1 MSEVNKLH
9 VKIQQAEDK
18 ILFELSGAIN
28 ETFAPFAATL
38 SKQLPR
44 LSYLH
49 FNLAGITLINSSGTR
64 EWTRLIG
71 NAQHI
76 EVTISHCPKVFI
88 DQVNTVEGFL
98 TSNCRI
104 DSFYVPYYNEEKN
117 KEMNLLLVSG
127 KDFDE
132 AEIRIKQ
139 SITENDIQYN
149 LDVIEN
155 TYFRF
160 MKKFA

>member
-1 MSEVNKLH
+1 MSEINKLN
-9 VKIQQAEDK
+9 VKIQQTDDK
-18 ILFELSGAIN
+18 IVFELAGAIN
-28 ETFAPFAATL
+28 ETFAPFVTTL

-49 FNLAGITLINSSGTR
+49 FNLNGITLINSSGTR
-64 EWTRLIG
+64 EWTKLIG
-71 NAQHI
+71 NSQHI

-104 DSFYVPYYNEEKN
+104 VSFYVPYFNESTN
-117 KEMNLLLVSG
+117 KEMNLLLEHG
-127 KDFDE
+127 KNFT
-132 AEIRIKQ
+132 AEEVRINQ
-139 SITENDIQYN
+139 TITENNVQYN

-160 MKKFA
+160 LKKFA

>member
-1 MSEVNKLH
+1 MSDVNKLN
-9 VKIQQAEDK
+9 VKIQQTEDR
-18 ILFELSGAIN
+18 IVFELSGAIN

-49 FNLAGITLINSSGTR
+49 FNLNGITLINSSGTR
-64 EWTRLIG
+64 EWTRMIG

-88 DQVNTVEGFL
+88 DQVNTVDGFL
-98 TSNCRI
+98 TFNCRI
-104 DSFYVPYYNEEKN
+104 DSFYIPYYNEDSN
-117 KEMNLLLVSG
+117 KEMNLLFVRG
-127 KDFDE
+127 KDFNNN
-132 AEIRIKQ
+132 EINVKQ
-139 SITENDIQYN
+139 SITENNIVYD

-155 TYFRF
+155 TFFRF
-160 MKKFA
+160 MKKFI

>member
-1 MSEVNKLH
+1 MNDINKLN

-18 ILFELSGAIN
+18 IIFELSGAIN
-28 ETFAPFAATL
+28 ETFAPFATTL

-49 FNLAGITLINSSGTR
+49 FNLDGITLINSSGTR

-76 EVTISHCPKVFI
+76 EITISHCPKVFI

-104 DSFYVPYYNEEKN
+104 ESFYVPYFNEDANREK
-117 KEMNLLLVSG
+117 NLLLVNG
-127 KDFDE
+127 KDFSE
-132 AEIRIKQ
+132 TEVKIKQ
-139 SITENDIQYN
+139 SITEDNVLYS
-149 LDVIEN
+149 LDVIES